1 VKITIF
7 LEKTGKIVF
16 LLLDRLK
23 SKVFA
28 FFFAIIVVSDVVNT
42 YSIRFYCVSRRL
54 QQRHPMPKPWPFVLY
69 QVTFVRY
76 RRSKFT
82 PVVFV
87 VILLKAHKIPSAN
100 FVRNNMLEE

>member
-16 LLLDRLK
+16 FLLDRLK

-28 FFFAIIVVSDVVNT
+28 LFLAIIVVSDVVNK

-54 QQRHPMPKPWPFVLY
+54 QQQHPMPTPRPFVLY
-69 QVTFVRY
+69 QVTFVPY

-82 PVVFV
+82 PVVLV
-87 VILLKAHKIPSAN
+87 VILLKAHKIPSVN
-100 FVRNNMLEE
+100 FVRSNT